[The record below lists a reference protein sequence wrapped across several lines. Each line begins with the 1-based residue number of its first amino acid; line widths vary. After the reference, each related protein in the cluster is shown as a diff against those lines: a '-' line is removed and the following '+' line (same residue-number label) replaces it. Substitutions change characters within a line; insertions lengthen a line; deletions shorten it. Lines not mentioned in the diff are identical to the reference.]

1 MKKIFLAFLFLTL
14 GAANAAFS
22 QSPADTDVDRGY
34 LLGAGDVVTGKVL
47 GEDDFSF
54 TATVDQDG
62 KIEVPFFDQPIMAQ
76 CRTERELRSDVV
88 KLLSKYLR
96 NPQISVRVTERNSR
110 PPAVVSG
117 EVRNPQQVVLNRKA
131 RLLELITFAGGPNE
145 GDASGTVRVFRT
157 RPPLCQENNADVAWT
172 QTDDVFDVPSRS
184 FSLNSIK
191 KGDDE
196 SNPVIYPGDLVVL
209 EKASPIYITGEIV
222 TPQGVRLPE
231 EGLSLSQAL
240 AMVGGVRREAKTKD
254 IKIYRVKP
262 DSKDREI
269 IAANYDLIKKGEQKD
284 VLLKPYDIIEVDK
297 AKKSIGQTVLEIAT
311 GVARTAASG
320 FGNTLPTRVLY

>member
-1 MKKIFLAFLFLTL
+1 MKKIILSLLFLTL
-14 GAANAAFS
+14 ASAGFAVAQNSAA
-22 QSPADTDVDRGY
+22 TDVDRGY

-47 GEDDFSF
+47 GESDFDF

-76 CRTERELRSDVV
+76 CRTERELRAEVV

-117 EVRNPQQVVLNRKA
+117 EVRNPQQVVLNRQA
-131 RLLELITFAGGPNE
+131 RLLELITFAGGPIE

-157 RPPLCQENNADVAWT
+157 RPPLCEENDPQVAWT
-172 QTDDVFDVPSRS
+172 QTDDAFDVPSRS
-184 FSLNSIK
+184 FSLSSIK
-191 KGDDE
+191 EGADE
-196 SNPVIYPGDLVVL
+196 SNPVIYPGDLIVV

-222 TPQGVRLPE
+222 APQGVHLPE
-231 EGLSLSQAL
+231 DGLSLTQAI

-254 IKIYRVKP
+254 IKIYRLKP
-262 DSKDREI
+262 NSKDREI
-269 IAANYDLIKKGEQKD
+269 ISANYDSIRKGEQSD
-284 VLLKPYDIIEVDK
+284 VLLSPYDIIEVDK
-297 AKKSIGQTVLEIAT
+297 AKKSLKETLLEVVA
-311 GVARTAASG
+311 GVGRTAAGS
-320 FGNTLPTRVLY
+320 FGGTLPTRILY

>member
-1 MKKIFLAFLFLTL
+1 MKNIFLAFLFLTFCFSGMIL
-14 GAANAAFS
+14 AQDPAAFD
-22 QSPADTDVDRGY
+22 AERGY

-47 GEDDFSF
+47 GEEEFDF
-54 TATVDQDG
+54 TATVDRDG

-76 CRTERELRSDVV
+76 CRTERELRTDVV

-117 EVRNPQQVVLNRKA
+117 EVRNPQQVVLTRKA
-131 RLLELITFAGGPNE
+131 RLLELIAFAGGPNE
-145 GDASGTVRVFRT
+145 GDASGTVKVFRT
-157 RPPLCQENNADVAWT
+157 HPPLCQESNEEVAWT

-184 FSLNSIK
+184 FSLSNIK
-191 KGDDE
+191 QGADE
-196 SNPVIYPGDLVVL
+196 SNPVIYPGDLIVV
-209 EKASPIYITGEIV
+209 EKAAPVYITGEIV
-222 TPQGVRLPE
+222 TPQGIRLPE
-231 EGLSLSQAL
+231 DGLSLTQAL

-254 IKIYRVKP
+254 IKIYRLKA
-262 DSKDREI
+262 DSKDREV
-269 IAANYDLIKKGEQKD
+269 IAANYDLIKKGEQND
-284 VLLKPYDIIEVDK
+284 VVLKPYDIIEVDK
-297 AKKSIGQTVLEIAT
+297 AKKSIGQTILEIAT